1 MVFAP
6 ASLILTNYH
15 LPFSSTLAEA
25 KEYMPSFEMK
35 TQLTVSANELAHDT
49 LNMSG
54 INYEL
59 GPLLKMSAPDKWQSR
74 PITDWPTNQSL
85 FISTILLLGLIPI
98 DRHYFNFKKID
109 SFGFNENS
117 KSLMNTLWSHERLI
131 KSNGTGSVIT
141 DVIIY
146 KSKLVILGN
155 LIMPIYKAIFKHRHN
170 RLRAKYSN

>member
-35 TQLTVSANELAHDT
+35 TQLTVSANELAHDS

-54 INYEL
+54 VNYEL
-59 GPLLKMSAPDKWQSR
+59 GPLLKMSAPDKWQSK

>member
-59 GPLLKMSAPDKWQSR
+59 GPLLKMSAPDKWQSK

>member
-1 MVFAP
+1 
-6 ASLILTNYH
+6 
-15 LPFSSTLAEA
+15 LAEA

-49 LNMSG
+49 LKMSG

-59 GPLLKMSAPDKWQSR
+59 GPLLKMSAPGKWQSK
-74 PITDWPTNQSL
+74 PITDWPANQSL

-131 KSNGTGSVIT
+131 KSNGSGSVIT

-170 RLRAKYSN
+170 RLRAKYSKLNS